1 MPSWRGRA
9 WCTAPR
15 RARAARSDVRIEV
28 AYALAQGAI
37 QRTYDLP
44 EGATVGDAL
53 RAAGADPAFAAIDV
67 EGSPIGVFGALV
79 VSGVWAPFDS
89 PEEPVEGAEGEVC
102 THTGKSERISS
113 GAQHEDIA
121 HKTTK

>member
-9 WCTAPR
+9 RCTAPR

-67 EGSPIGVFGALV
+67 EGSPIGVFGALARREQALHPGDRV
-79 VSGVWAPFDS
+79 EIYRPLALDPKAARRARVKQARAPK
-89 PEEPVEGAEGEVC
+89 GAPKGE
-102 THTGKSERISS
+102 K
-113 GAQHEDIA
+113 
-121 HKTTK
+121 

>member
-9 WCTAPR
+9 RCTAPR
-15 RARAARSDVRIEV
+15 RAWAARSDVRIEV

-53 RAAGADPAFAAIDV
+53 RAASEDPAFAAIDV
-67 EGSPIGVFGALV
+67 EGSPIGVFGVLARREQPLHPGDRVEIYRPLALDPKAARRARV
-79 VSGVWAPFDS
+79 KQARALKGAPK
-89 PEEPVEGAEGEVC
+89 G
-102 THTGKSERISS
+102 GK
-113 GAQHEDIA
+113 
-121 HKTTK
+121 